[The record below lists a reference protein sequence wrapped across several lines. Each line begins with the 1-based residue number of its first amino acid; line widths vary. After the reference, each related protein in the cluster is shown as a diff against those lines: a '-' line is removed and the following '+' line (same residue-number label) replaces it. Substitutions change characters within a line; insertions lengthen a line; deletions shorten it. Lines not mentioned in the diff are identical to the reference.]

1 VIGAL
6 LSATLAV
13 GSAAAKVPPATA
25 AATPTTNGGTLEGSH
40 APRDGSRQAEP
51 AATPALRR
59 PGPAGALLIVE
70 SNHTVPLVHV
80 VVASRSG
87 SASDPRHREGL
98 TNLAAEWA
106 RRGAGGRSREEID
119 AALDALGA
127 TLEVSTL
134 PDSTRF
140 EGEVLAPNLD
150 AYLAL
155 VADILVRPNF
165 SAAELERTRHEVVGQ
180 IDEQRNDDRALAG
193 RFFARNLYADHP
205 YGHPAD
211 GITAAVQAARP
222 EEVSAHFRRHFVG
235 KNLIFAFSGDV
246 DADALGA
253 ALKRAFR
260 GLTAGPPP
268 EPNALELRE
277 PVPPKGW
284 RIQLVDKPDRQQTQL
299 LFGHPAVRATDP
311 DFLPL
316 TLGLAAFG
324 GHAMNATM
332 MNEIR
337 RKRGLAYGAYLSL
350 AERRGVG
357 AATGWVFS
365 GSDKTVTT
373 LKLALRLYVAFMEKG
388 LAADDVAFFKR
399 FLIGSHASEMDM
411 PEHRLA
417 ARVSAEISGLPADF
431 VDSYPQRL
439 EALTPAA
446 VNAAIKRHVHA
457 RDLAITMVATAA
469 VMKKLLVDAKV
480 AESAIDVVPYDSY

>member
-6 LSATLAV
+6 LSATLAA
-13 GSAAAKVPPATA
+13 GAAAALAPA
-25 AATPTTNGGTLEGSH
+25 AA
-40 APRDGSRQAEP
+40 AV
-51 AATPALRR
+51 RR
-59 PGPAGALLIVE
+59 PGPAGSLLIVE
-70 SNHTVPLVHV
+70 SNHTIPLLHV

-87 SASDPRHREGL
+87 SAADPRHREGL

-106 RRGAGGRSREEID
+106 RRGAGGRSRAQTD

-127 TLEVSTL
+127 TLEVETL

-140 EGEVLAPNLD
+140 AGEVLARNLD
-150 AYLAL
+150 AFLGL
-155 VADILVRPNF
+155 VADMLVRPTF
-165 SAAELERTRHEVVGQ
+165 AAAELDHTRQEVLGQ
-180 IDEQRNDDRALAG
+180 IDEQRNDDRELAA
-193 RFFARNLYADHP
+193 RFFVRNLYADHP
-205 YGHPAD
+205 YGHPTD
-211 GITAAVQAARP
+211 GIAPALDAARAD
-222 EEVSAHFRRHFVG
+222 EVSAHFRRHFVG
-235 KNLIFAFSGDV
+235 KNLVFAFSGDV
-246 DADALGA
+246 DADALAA

-260 GLTAGPPP
+260 GLGAGPAP
-268 EPNALELRE
+268 EVNPLEMRE

-311 DFLPL
+311 DYLPL
-316 TLGLAAFG
+316 TLGLTAFG

-332 MNEIR
+332 MDEIR

-373 LKLALRLYVAFMEKG
+373 LKLALRLYVALMEKG
-388 LAADDVAFFKR
+388 LTADDVAFFKR
-399 FLIGSHASEMDM
+399 FLIGSHASDMDV

-417 ARVSAEISGLPADF
+417 ARVSAEIAGLPADF
-431 VDSYPQRL
+431 IDSYPARL
-439 EALTPAA
+439 DALTPAA

-457 RDLAITMVATAA
+457 RDLAITMVATAS

-480 AESAIDVVPYDSY
+480 ADSAIDVVPYDAY

>member
-6 LSATLAV
+6 LSATLAA
-13 GSAAAKVPPATA
+13 GAAAAKAPPAPPVA
-25 AATPTTNGGTLEGSH
+25 APV
-40 APRDGSRQAEP
+40 
-51 AATPALRR
+51 LRR
-59 PGPAGALLIVE
+59 AGPAGSLLIVDR
-70 SNHTVPLVHV
+70 NHTVPLVHV

-87 SASDPRHREGL
+87 SAADPRHREGL

-106 RRGAGGRSREEID
+106 RRGAGGKSREQID
-119 AALDALGA
+119 AALDGLGA

-140 EGEVLAPNLD
+140 EGEVLTRNLD

-155 VADILVRPNF
+155 LADVLVRPNF
-165 SAAELERTRHEVVGQ
+165 APAELERTRHEVLGQ

-193 RFFARNLYADHP
+193 RFFTRNLYADHP
-205 YGHPAD
+205 YGHPPD
-211 GITAAVQAARP
+211 GIAAALTAAHADEA
-222 EEVSAHFRRHFVG
+222 SAHFRRHFVG
-235 KNLIFAFSGDV
+235 KNLVFAFSGDV
-246 DADALGA
+246 DADALSA

-260 GLTAGPPP
+260 GLSAAAAP

-299 LFGHPAVRATDP
+299 LFGHPAVRASDP
-311 DFLPL
+311 DFVPL
-316 TLGLAAFG
+316 ALGLAAFG
-324 GHAMNATM
+324 GHAMNSTM
-332 MNEIR
+332 MDEIR
-337 RKRGLAYGAYLSL
+337 RKRGLAYGAYLALS
-350 AERRGVG
+350 ERRGVG

-388 LAADDVAFFKR
+388 LAADEVAFFKR
-399 FLIGSHASEMDM
+399 FVIGTHASEMDA

-417 ARVSAEISGLPADF
+417 AEVGAEIAGLPADF
-431 VDSYPQRL
+431 VANYP
-439 EALTPAA
+439 ALVNAVTPAA
-446 VNAAIKRHVHA
+446 VNAAIKRRVHA
-457 RDLAITMVATAA
+457 RDLAITMVATASA
-469 VMKKLLVDAKV
+469 MKKLLVDAKV

>member
-6 LSATLAV
+6 LSATLAA
-13 GSAAAKVPPATA
+13 GAAAAKAAPPAPPG
-25 AATPTTNGGTLEGSH
+25 AAT
-40 APRDGSRQAEP
+40 AIA
-51 AATPALRR
+51 RR
-59 PGPAGALLIVE
+59 AGPAGSLLIVDT
-70 SNHTVPLVHV
+70 NHTVPLVHV

-87 SASDPRHREGL
+87 SAADPRHREGL

-106 RRGAGGRSREEID
+106 RRGAGGKSREEID

-140 EGEVLAPNLD
+140 EGEVLSRNLD
-150 AYLAL
+150 AYLGL
-155 VADILVRPNF
+155 VADVLVRPNF
-165 SAAELERTRHEVVGQ
+165 SGAELERTRREVIGQ

-193 RFFARNLYADHP
+193 RFFTRNLYADHP

-211 GITAAVQAARP
+211 GIAAALQAARAD
-222 EEVSAHFRRHFVG
+222 EITAHFRRHFVG

-246 DADALGA
+246 EADALGA
-253 ALKRAFR
+253 TLKRGFR
-260 GLTAGPPP
+260 GLGAGPAP

-311 DFLPL
+311 DFVPL

-332 MNEIR
+332 MSEIR
-337 RKRGLAYGAYLSL
+337 RKRGLAYGAYLTLS
-350 AERRGVG
+350 ERRGVG

-388 LAADDVAFFKR
+388 LSADDVAFFKR
-399 FLIGSHASEMDM
+399 FVIGSHASEMDV
-411 PEHRLA
+411 PEHRLD
-417 ARVSAEISGLPADF
+417 ARVGAEVAGLPADF
-431 VDSYPQRL
+431 VDTYPERL
-439 EALTPAA
+439 AALTPAD
-446 VNAAIKRHVHA
+446 VNAAIKRRVHA
-457 RDLAITMVATAA
+457 RDLAITMVATAS

>member
-1 VIGAL
+1 MIGAL

-13 GSAAAKVPPATA
+13 GSAAPKAVTPSAPA
-25 AATPTTNGGTLEGSH
+25 AAM
-40 APRDGSRQAEP
+40 
-51 AATPALRR
+51 RR
-59 PGPAGALLIVE
+59 PGPAGSLLIVE
-70 SNHTVPLVHV
+70 SNHTIPLVHV
-80 VVASRSG
+80 VIASRSG
-87 SASDPRHREGL
+87 SAADPRHREGL

-106 RRGAGGRSREEID
+106 RRGAGGKSREDVD

-127 TLEVSTL
+127 TLDVSTF

-140 EGEVLAPNLD
+140 EGEVLARNLD

-155 VADILVRPNF
+155 VADVLVRPNF

-180 IDEQRNDDRALAG
+180 IDELRNDDRALAG
-193 RFFARNLYADHP
+193 RFFVRNVFADHP

-211 GITAAVQAARP
+211 GIPAALEAARP
-222 EEVSAHFRRHFVG
+222 EEITAHFRRHFVG

-246 DADALGA
+246 EPDALA
-253 ALKRAFR
+253 AGLKRAFK
-260 GLTAGPPP
+260 GLTAGPAP
-268 EPNALELRE
+268 EANALELRE

-299 LFGHPAVRATDP
+299 LFGHPGVRASDP
-311 DFLPL
+311 DYLPL

-324 GHAMNATM
+324 GHAMNSTM
-332 MNEIR
+332 MSEIR
-337 RKRGLAYGAYLSL
+337 RKRGLAYGAYLTL

-357 AATGWVFS
+357 ATTGWVFS

-373 LKLALRLYVAFMEKG
+373 LKLVLRLYVAFMEKG
-388 LAADDVAFFKR
+388 LSDDDVTFFKR
-399 FLIGSHASEMDM
+399 FLIGSHASDMDV

-417 ARVSAEISGLPADF
+417 ARVSAEVAGLPADF
-431 VDSYPQRL
+431 VDTYAARM

-446 VNAAIKRHVHA
+446 VNAAIKRRVRA
-457 RDLAITMVATAA
+457 RDLAITMVASAP

-480 AESAIDVVPYDSY
+480 QESAIDVVPYDSY